1 MARNSDSVVVVVVV
15 VDVVVVVEDES
26 PEASKSVESRKT
38 DMKQIT
44 DIGLP
49 RSFAAEKLYLELEL
63 AWARA

>member
-1 MARNSDSVVVVVVV
+1 MIALSSLSSSSSSSLTSL
-15 VDVVVVVEDES
+15 VVVEDES